1 MLSLTWYPGL
11 QAQVELTQ
19 SEFVM
24 ESLQF
29 EVTVQ
34 FESPIRY
41 GVHSVLL
48 LLT

>member
-1 MLSLTWYPGL
+1 MLPLTWCPGL

-19 SEFVM
+19 SEFAT

-29 EVTVQ
+29 EVTTQ
-34 FESPIRY
+34 LESPILY